1 MDQADLAMRTGTR
14 YLLAV
19 LLVATPQL
27 LAAQVVYR
35 WTTEEGEVRY
45 SDRPPAPGTAYER
58 LNDSTWRQPQRP
70 VAEAK
75 PTQSSPDERQTET
88 ESAPERAQAAVE
100 KDPLLCQKARQNLW
114 EMDHSA
120 RIRIIG
126 DDGSYRFLDE
136 EEKEAERRK
145 ARQVIDL
152 NC

>member
-1 MDQADLAMRTGTR
+1 MAI
-14 YLLAV
+14 V
-19 LLVATPQL
+19 LMALSQQL
-27 LAAQVVYR
+27 FSAQVVYR
-35 WTTEEGEVRY
+35 WTTAEGEVRY
-45 SDRPPAPGTAYER
+45 SDRPPPPGVAYER
-58 LNDSTWRQPQRP
+58 LNESTWRQTPRP
-70 VAEAK
+70 ATTT
-75 PTQSSPDERQTET
+75 PPI
-88 ESAPERAQAAVE
+88 ESAPEEPQEEPAAAAQGAVE
-100 KDPLLCQKARQNLW
+100 KDPVMCQKARQNLW